1 MNEQEI
7 RGMVADVKEGTLSR
21 RSFMQRMAA
30 VGIAESEGM
39 MTEQG
44 FEDAKNSA
52 FMDLME
58 TLNVCGVKVL
68 PIIDGDFIE
77 VGAD

>member
-1 MNEQEI
+1 MSKNNETGIVITYEQACEAMDI
-7 RGMVADVKEGTLSR
+7 LGGV
-21 RSFMQRMAA
+21 MAA

-44 FEDAKNSA
+44 FEDAKNKA